1 MAERSTDEMKTQ
13 LAQANGLK
21 QFLEEN
27 MDSFAESDFPN
38 LLKDKLAEKKISK
51 AQLAKASGM
60 SDVYLYQLLSGRRS
74 PSRNR
79 LICICIGLSL
89 TVDETQD
96 LLFRAGTGP
105 LYAKN
110 KWDAII
116 LYGISHRLD
125 LFAINDLLFEEN
137 ENTLI

>member
-13 LAQANGLK
+13 LTQANGLK